1 MTLFL
6 SCSQPF
12 TAIAAKPSE
21 YIGAASRI
29 GKGRVSVA
37 NSWANRTMHIIR
49 NVAAILVSLTAV
61 CTASSTV
68 RAADCE
74 DLIAQHMVGE
84 ALLAAHLVA
93 LAEKAGMKKTDIDAI
108 LTSIAEKSAAQEF
121 WITDSSGHAYL
132 TNTGVDFTFSPD
144 PAKQPQAS
152 AFWPL
157 INGGKKIVIQEARK
171 REIDNR
177 VFKYVGVAGVDKPRI
192 VQVGV
197 AAENLTNC
205 K

>member
-1 MTLFL
+1 
-6 SCSQPF
+6 
-12 TAIAAKPSE
+12 
-21 YIGAASRI
+21 
-29 GKGRVSVA
+29 
-37 NSWANRTMHIIR
+37 
-49 NVAAILVSLTAV
+49 
-61 CTASSTV
+61 
-68 RAADCE
+68 
-74 DLIAQHMVGE
+74 MVGE

-132 TNTGVDFTFSPD
+132 TNTGVDFTFSSV

-177 VFKYVGVAGVDKPRI
+177 VFKYVGVAEVDKPRI